1 MRPGNTGVLCRREGR
16 GTQHDTEASCQPV
29 KQAPHGGPEHLSL
42 SALSLSF
49 VDSHENMDPSRKRTH
64 SMARNSGDRRER

>member
-1 MRPGNTGVLCRREGR
+1 MRPGKREGR
-16 GTQHDTEASCQPV
+16 GAQHDTEGSCRPV
-29 KQAPHGGPEHLSL
+29 KQAPHGGQEQLCL

-49 VDSHENMDPSRKRTH
+49 VDSHENMDPSRKSAH